1 MRERSN
7 LQEKIQYVEY
17 DVNRCYCGFCGE
29 KLEDVELDDSVRKGW
44 LYEKWE

>member
-17 DVNRCYCGFCGE
+17 DVGFCGE
-29 KLEDVELDDSVRKGW
+29 KLEYVELDDSVRKGW